1 MNAEVDSGAQRAFE
15 VAVQVVRVEHAAV
28 RSAGRVFVRAVELTG
43 RSGLG
48 PRGLELVRSY
58 DDFARAL
65 ASTFHELEEEVVD
78 RIQVLHAQGRL
89 VPGALAPALP
99 RFMQLERELL
109 ALGLELDELA
119 VQFAQVPDALAAPL
133 AVFAAAV
140 RACVATHRNELVPA
154 VAPYFGGNAWPV

>member
-15 VAVQVVRVEHAAV
+15 VAVQVVRVEHGAV

-65 ASTFHELEEEVVD
+65 ANTFHALEEEVVD

-89 VPGALAPALP
+89 KPGVLVRTLP
-99 RFMQLERELL
+99 RLLQLERELL
-109 ALGLELDELA
+109 AHGLELDELELK
-119 VQFAQVPDALAAPL
+119 FAQVPDALAAPL
-133 AVFAAAV
+133 AVFVAAV
-140 RACVATHRNELVPA
+140 RACVVAHRNELVPA
-154 VAPYFGGNAWPV
+154 VAPWFGGNAWPV